1 MCPGSR
7 TLLSDKE
14 RDVRH
19 LESESTASSR
29 KLQQLETTLGNLNS
43 QMKSK
48 QEELRGEFKQTP
60 DTIGGFLS
68 SFGSLRNWAEAA
80 PRGSFHRRGRSDR
93 C

>member
-14 RDVRH
+14 RDIRH

-48 QEELRGEFKQTP
+48 QEELRSEFKRTP
-60 DTIGGFLS
+60 DTIGRCLNCLD
-68 SFGSLRNWAEAA
+68 SL
-80 PRGSFHRRGRSDR
+80 
-93 C
+93 